1 DFTNCSALTTV
12 GTTLTC
18 GSAGGG
24 SNWNVLNGAIS
35 PKLAGTLDL
44 LIGGQSTA
52 SAKFAFI
59 NVDSG
64 TPTASIAGTANNALS
79 LNGNGTIGTTNKQT
93 LSLGT
98 AATGDINLVIGA
110 GNNLRINGV
119 AGANV
124 SANCVNTTNGI
135 VTSSA
140 TCPSAAA
147 NFIWQTG
154 LGAIFE
160 GNTTQDLLIGSQ
172 ATSSAKFAVINVN
185 SGTPVAS
192 VSAGITGGAFFTAD
206 GQFQTTAKQS
216 LTLGGGN
223 TGNIIL
229 GNNGFTSCSALESI
243 NGVITCG
250 TDDVGSAGTNYWQLN
265 SGALSPYN
273 ESLDLLLGSAATGS
287 AEFAITGIAAG
298 TPTASI
304 SATTNNNGISLTGS
318 TSTIQ
323 SLNMGSL
330 TIGGN
335 TTGNVI
341 LSGRNGSNT
350 GIYFQG
356 YNCNGANG
364 GALTVDSTGLV
375 QCSADDSSTGA
386 GPLNIKEDNLAIVT
400 GSNDINFLGSDFTV
414 TDQGGNQGGVA
425 IDYNGSG
432 ITRKNNAE
440 VI

>member
-1 DFTNCSALTTV
+1 
-12 GTTLTC
+12 
-18 GSAGGG
+18 
-24 SNWNVLNGAIS
+24 
-35 PKLAGTLDL
+35 
-44 LIGGQSTA
+44 
-52 SAKFAFI
+52 
-59 NVDSG
+59 
-64 TPTASIAGTANNALS
+64 
-79 LNGNGTIGTTNKQT
+79 
-93 LSLGT
+93 
-98 AATGDINLVIGA
+98 
-110 GNNLRINGV
+110 
-119 AGANV
+119 
-124 SANCVNTTNGI
+124 
-135 VTSSA
+135 
-140 TCPSAAA
+140 
-147 NFIWQTG
+147 
-154 LGAIFE
+154 
-160 GNTTQDLLIGSQ
+160 
-172 ATSSAKFAVINVN
+172 
-185 SGTPVAS
+185 
-192 VSAGITGGAFFTAD
+192 
-206 GQFQTTAKQS
+206 FQTTAKQS

-386 GPLNIKEDNLAIVT
+386 GTLNIKEDNLAIVT

-440 VI
+440 VIGGQWSFLSDILVGGTSTASAKFAILNMQGSGTPTASISGTGNNALSLDGLGNIGTTNKQTLSLGTGSTGNINLVVGAGNN